1 MRKIALLGLLVCLL
15 LVGNALASDV
25 DGRDSVG
32 ARRLLTFTATGE
44 ASGNNTVTMTAND
57 LAFVRGRTVLKLRT
71 IPGAGALAPTAYTI
85 SIYDTTAAGATAA
98 LLHTT
103 SARSTT
109 ATEVY
114 DVPASAGQNIFCT
127 RRLAFV
133 LTGIG
138 EGNSVEL
145 EVTY

>member
-25 DGRDSVG
+25 DGREVVG

-44 ASGNNTVTMTAND
+44 GTGNDTITMTAND
-57 LAFVRGRTVLKLRT
+57 LAFVKGRVVLKLRT
-71 IPGAGALAPTAYTI
+71 VPGTGAAEPTAYTI
-85 SIYDTTAAGATAA
+85 AIYDTTAAGATAA

-103 SARSTT
+103 SVRSTT

-138 EGNSVEL
+138 EANTVEL